1 MVAITKDLSAL
12 VKVESLKGG
21 KAMHANP
28 ADWKNREKPSIL
40 VLFDVDGTL
49 SLSRKV
55 HPHF

>member
-1 MVAITKDLSAL
+1 
-12 VKVESLKGG
+12 
-21 KAMHANP
+21 MHANP